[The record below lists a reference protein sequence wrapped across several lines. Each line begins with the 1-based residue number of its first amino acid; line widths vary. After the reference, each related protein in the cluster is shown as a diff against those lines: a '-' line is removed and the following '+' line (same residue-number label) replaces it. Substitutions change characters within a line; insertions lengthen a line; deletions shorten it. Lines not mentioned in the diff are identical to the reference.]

1 MVKYIISLLSRLHRG
16 VLICGGFAL
25 FMLLGALL
33 LMLPMAQTG
42 TKEVSFMDAL
52 FMSVSIVSVT
62 GMSMFDL
69 RTDFTVF
76 GQLVILFLMQVGGLG
91 VMTMMAMVSISAGR
105 RIRLQERLLIS
116 DSFNL
121 QTPSGMVML
130 VKKIV
135 FLTLLIELI
144 SGTILAV
151 YLFFHRGWI
160 GIYEGY
166 WHAVSAF
173 TNCGMDIMGNDVGF
187 VGMAAN
193 PLVGTVVGITMF
205 LGGVGFIVL
214 DDVLRSRS
222 WARLTLNSKFIL
234 LMEGILI
241 PVGVVVFFLLE
252 GDNPATLGHLDAVGK
267 WQSAFFMSIS
277 SRLAGFTLFDIH
289 SMMSATVLI
298 VMAYMF
304 IGAAPVSTGGGIRT
318 TTIGLLLLSLWAW
331 VRGRRDVVI
340 FHKRVAPECLVKAS
354 NVFTLAILLTFLTAL
369 LVFLLEPSHF
379 NFEDALFEA
388 VSAFSTVGFSM
399 GLTCEWN
406 TSCKLVLMAAMF
418 IGRIGV
424 MTLAITFAGHPKSQL
439 KYPKENIVV
448 G

>member
-1 MVKYIISLLSRLHRG
+1 MTKSIIAWLNRLHRG

-25 FMLLGALL
+25 FMFLGAFL
-33 LMLPMAQTG
+33 LMLPIAQTG
-42 TKEVSFMDAL
+42 TREVSFVDAL

-69 RTDFTVF
+69 KTDFTLF

-91 VMTMMAMVSISAGR
+91 IMTMMAMVSISAGR
-105 RIRLQERLLIS
+105 KIRLQERLLIS

-135 FLTLLIELI
+135 FLTLSIECI
-144 SGTILAV
+144 AGTILAV
-151 YLFFHRGWI
+151 YFGLDRGWL
-160 GIYEGY
+160 GVYQGY

-173 TNCGMDIMGNDVGF
+173 TNCGMDIMGSDVGF
-187 VGMAAN
+187 AGMSAD
-193 PLVGTVVGITMF
+193 PLVSTVISITML
-205 LGGVGFIVL
+205 LGGIGFIVL
-214 DDVLRSRS
+214 DDVLRNRA
-222 WARLTLNSKFIL
+222 WVRLTLNSKFIL

-241 PVGVVVFFLLE
+241 PVGFVVFFLLE
-252 GDNPATLGHLDAVGK
+252 GDNPATLGHLSLAEK

-277 SRLAGFTLFDIH
+277 SRLAGFALFDIH

-318 TTIGLLLLSLWAW
+318 TTIGLLLLSLWSW
-331 VRGRRDVVI
+331 VRGRRDVVL
-340 FHKRVAPECLVKAS
+340 FHKQVAPECLVKAS
-354 NVFTLAILLTFLTAL
+354 NVFTLAMLLTFLTAL
-369 LVFLLEPSHF
+369 LVFLLEPAHF

-399 GLTCEWN
+399 GLTSEWN

-424 MTLAITFAGHPKSQL
+424 MTLAITFAGRPGSQL